1 MRHNYLILISMLALA
16 AVACNKETAQDEQIA
31 DVADTGLSISGY
43 ASSEEKEEREYMQAE
58 LAVYKELF

>member
-1 MRHNYLILISMLALA
+1 MLALA